1 MQEFFI
7 TLTVTMFVF
16 LIRFIP
22 DYLEHA
28 KIRSFDKYKDLI
40 FKHEITNIDEM
51 ANRLGKLRTTVLMD
65 VRQMIDGDYAKN
77 LRFDNTRDNVIV
89 ISDELIT
96 YSKVKEQ
103 NGPQYKICK
112 NCGAKN
118 PADSNICEYCD
129 APLN

>member
-1 MQEFFI
+1 MNEFFI
-7 TLTVTMFVF
+7 TLIITVFAF

-28 KIRSFDKYKDLI
+28 KIKSFDKYKDLV

-51 ANRLGKLRTTVLMD
+51 ANRLHKPRTTVLMD
-65 VRQMIDGDYAKN
+65 VRQMIDGDYVKN
-77 LRFDNTRDNVIV
+77 LRFDETRDNVIV

-96 YSKVKEQ
+96 YTEVKQ
-103 NGPQYKICK
+103 KNDPQYKICK

-118 PADSNICEYCD
+118 PINSIKCEYCNSL
-129 APLN
+129 LN